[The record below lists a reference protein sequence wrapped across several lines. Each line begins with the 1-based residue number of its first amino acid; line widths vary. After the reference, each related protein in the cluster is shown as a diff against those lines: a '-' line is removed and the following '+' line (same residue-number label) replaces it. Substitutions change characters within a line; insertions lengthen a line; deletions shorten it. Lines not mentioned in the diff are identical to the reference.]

1 MRQRSTQTVWA
12 VILVVLLVS
21 GLTGCVPGN
30 TQYTPETPAGFFW
43 GIWHGWIAP
52 VSLVLGFL
60 NGISRVYEV
69 HNTGWFYDL
78 GFYMAIIS
86 GFGGVS
92 LFRKKSK

>member
-1 MRQRSTQTVWA
+1 MKRILWFFLVLMLVW
-12 VILVVLLVS
+12 
-21 GLTGCVPGN
+21 GLTGCVPGDG
-30 TQYTPETPAGFFW
+30 TYTTDAPAGFFW

-52 VSLVLGFL
+52 VSLVLGFF
-60 NGISRVYEV
+60 NGVSRVYEI

-92 LFRKKSK
+92 VFRKRSK